1 MFFLGCRSYRSSD
14 GRTTPQLGSANPSTP
29 QPASPDVSSS
39 HSLSEFSHGQS
50 PRSPISPELHSAPLT
65 PVARDTLRH
74 LASEDTRCSTPEL
87 GLDEQVSSN
96 TFLWYWEWQMGQL
109 GDQYLLKM
117 DLHFMDHP
125 PPHPQFEGDK
135 GLYLTLTF

>member
-1 MFFLGCRSYRSSD
+1 M
-14 GRTTPQLGSANPSTP
+14 
-29 QPASPDVSSS
+29 
-39 HSLSEFSHGQS
+39 
-50 PRSPISPELHSAPLT
+50 
-65 PVARDTLRH
+65 ARDTLRH